1 MRNNHYTEAPI
12 LLFKQQVQL
21 FFSLIL
27 NDQLKYFNN

>member
-1 MRNNHYTEAPI
+1 MRNNHYTEPPI